1 MSPVTSGDS
10 SPSPVTS
17 IQGCNELTPLL
28 SREHL
33 GLDAGHLAYLN
44 GTPRDA
50 HSAGSMDPLVSR
62 YSRGL
67 SLVLVNSGSTARD
80 HLASERTFL
89 AYTRTS
95 LTIAS
100 AAVALTQLFAIY
112 GDPGNQ
118 LLKNAFELYA
128 HPVAVCLII
137 LSLYVLVVGVSRY
150 FEVQVA
156 LIDGH
161 FPTTRF
167 HAGVITF
174 SLGAIIVVLFALLIA
189 GTAIPH

>member
-10 SPSPVTS
+10 SPSPVIS
-17 IQGCNELTPLL
+17 IQACNELTPLL
-28 SREHL
+28 SRDHL
-33 GLDAGHLAYLN
+33 DSDGHLVYLD
-44 GTPRDA
+44 GTSFEPC
-50 HSAGSMDPLVSR
+50 SAGSMDPPVSR
-62 YSRGL
+62 YPQGL

-100 AAVALTQLFAIY
+100 AGVALTQLFAVY
-112 GDPGNQ
+112 GDSLGNQ
-118 LLKNAFELYA
+118 LKNASQLYA
-128 HPVAVCLII
+128 RSVAVCLII

-156 LIDGH
+156 LINGH
-161 FPTTRF
+161 FPTTRS
-167 HAGVITF
+167 HIGVIAF

-189 GTAIPH
+189 GTTTPQ